1 MKRSPKAGAAKTQE
15 TESVARR
22 VENILELIGE
32 TPLLRLQRLP
42 SEGSAEVWLK
52 LESLNPGGSLKDRA
66 ALAMVEAA
74 EAAGV
79 LQPGDTIVEPTSG
92 NMGIG
97 LAQVAAVK
105 GYRCVLVMP
114 ERRGSAH
121 LALLQHFGARVV
133 LTPARLRMEGAIARA
148 KSIIAEN
155 PRCFMPQQFTNE
167 ANRAAHRA
175 GTGAEILSALGGA
188 VDGFVAA
195 VGTSG
200 SLSGVGAALRE
211 ANPATR
217 LVAVE
222 PASSAVLSGEA
233 SGAHGIPGIGA
244 GFMPPLF
251 DPSLVDQIYRCAEED
266 ALRCSRALA
275 RNEGL
280 SAGLSAGA
288 AVWGALRLAAE
299 LRPTQRVVTLLCDR
313 WGESPWGDERAL
325 PAGLDFII

>member
-1 MKRSPKAGAAKTQE
+1 MRRSLKTGAAKIQE
-15 TESVARR
+15 IEKVAQR
-22 VENILELIGE
+22 VESILELIGD
-32 TPLLRLQRLP
+32 TPILRLQRLP
-42 SEGSAEVWLK
+42 AEGSAEVWVK

-74 EAAGV
+74 EDAGV
-79 LQPGDTIVEPTSG
+79 LKPGDTIVEPTSG

-114 ERRGSAH
+114 ERRRSAH
-121 LALLQHFGARVV
+121 LALLRHFGARVV

-148 KSIIAEN
+148 KSIVTEN
-155 PRCFMPQQFTNE
+155 PRCFMPQQFANE
-167 ANRAAHRA
+167 ANRAVHQE
-175 GTGAEILSALGGA
+175 GTGAEILRALGGA

-211 ANPATR
+211 ANPATQ
-217 LVAVE
+217 LIAVE
-222 PASSAVLSGEA
+222 PSSSAVLSGEA

-244 GFMPPLF
+244 GFVPPLF
-251 DPSLVDQIYRCAEED
+251 DTSLVDQVYRCAEED
-266 ALRCSRALA
+266 ALRCSRELA
-275 RNEGL
+275 RQEGL

-299 LRPTQRVVTLLCDR
+299 LGPTRRVVTLLCDR
-313 WGESPWGDERAL
+313 WGDSPWGDKSAL